1 MSQTKRKKDT
11 LRTWVF
17 QDFPSNNTQGIN
29 LQPVIKAA

>member
-17 QDFPSNNTQGIN
+17 QDFPSNNTQGKEDLVRFIR
-29 LQPVIKAA
+29 